1 MQSKFIPRTV
11 FFAIVLSTTILSC
24 KDAAPENPTQ
34 QLVPEVNVVI
44 AAMKDIPL
52 YSEYVGQTY
61 GEKDVDVYSRLDGWV
76 TGMYFK
82 EGSKVTKDEVL
93 YVIDDLPIKNKI
105 EAASARVAQAE
116 TQLAKVESDYA
127 RVKPLADMNALSK
140 RDLDAATALV
150 KAAKSELEIAKAQL
164 STAQIELSYTK
175 VKAPVSGIIGI
186 SKVQVGDYVGKLS
199 GHLNTIS
206 SLGQVKVRFSV
217 SEKEFLG
224 YTRIHMKSDSVYG
237 GGSGKIPV
245 QLILSDGTKYEESGY
260 IDIANREVD
269 ANTGS
274 MLLQAVFANQ
284 QQLLRPGQYVKIRLQ
299 TSVLSKAIIVPQQA
313 VNQLQNLY
321 QVFVVND
328 SSKIVSRIVQAAQ
341 RVGNNWV
348 IQGGLKEGERV
359 AVIGSLA
366 VKPNSVVKTKAMDWD
381 YDKQLGQ

>member
-1 MQSKFIPRTV
+1 M
-11 FFAIVLSTTILSC
+11 
-24 KDAAPENPTQ
+24 
-34 QLVPEVNVVI
+34 
-44 AAMKDIPL
+44 
-52 YSEYVGQTY
+52 
-61 GEKDVDVYSRLDGWV
+61 
-76 TGMYFK
+76 
-82 EGSKVTKDEVL
+82 
-93 YVIDDLPIKNKI
+93 
-105 EAASARVAQAE
+105 
-116 TQLAKVESDYA
+116 
-127 RVKPLADMNALSK
+127 
-140 RDLDAATALV
+140 
-150 KAAKSELEIAKAQL
+150 
-164 STAQIELSYTK
+164 
-175 VKAPVSGIIGI
+175 
-186 SKVQVGDYVGKLS
+186 
-199 GHLNTIS
+199 
-206 SLGQVKVRFSV
+206 
-217 SEKEFLG
+217 
-224 YTRIHMKSDSVYG
+224 
-237 GGSGKIPV
+237 

-328 SSKIVSRIVQAAQ
+328 SSKIVSRIVQASQ